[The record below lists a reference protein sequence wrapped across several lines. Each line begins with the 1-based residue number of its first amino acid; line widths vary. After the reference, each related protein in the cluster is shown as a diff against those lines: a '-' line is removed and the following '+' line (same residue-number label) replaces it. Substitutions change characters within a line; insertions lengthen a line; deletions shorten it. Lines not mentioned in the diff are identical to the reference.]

1 MTAPALRKPIR
12 GLFIADY
19 DVSWPATFLALRDR
33 IRPVLGSIADAI
45 EHVGSTSVPGL
56 AAKPI
61 IDIDVI
67 VSHRDRVPA
76 ATERLRLLGYVH
88 QGNLGIQD
96 REAYETPAGLPA
108 HHLYV
113 CISGSPALTNHITVR
128 DYLRTHPE
136 CAAAYGRLKK
146 ELAGRFPDDVG
157 QYTRA
162 KSECI
167 LQILRNAGIA

>member
-1 MTAPALRKPIR
+1 MQRSARIVIVT
-12 GLFIADY
+12 DY
-19 DVSWPATFLALRDR
+19 DTSWPATFLALQRMIREVLRD
-33 IRPVLGSIADAI
+33 LADSV

-61 IDIDVI
+61 IDIDAI
-67 VSHRDRVPA
+67 VSHRDRVSA

-88 QGNLGIQD
+88 QGNLGIED

-113 CISGSPALTNHITVR
+113 CISGSPALINHITVR

-146 ELAGRFPDDVG
+146 ELARRFPYDVG

-162 KSECI
+162 KSEFI
-167 LQILRNAGIA
+167 LQILRNAGIALPTLE

>member
-33 IRPVLGSIADAI
+33 IRAVLGSIADAI

-67 VSHRDRVPA
+67 VSHRDRVSA
-76 ATERLRLLGYVH
+76 ATERLGLLGYVY
-88 QGNLGIQD
+88 QGNLGIED

-113 CISGSPALTNHITVR
+113 CVAGSPALANHIVVR

-146 ELAGRFPDDVG
+146 ELAMRFPNDVG
-157 QYTRA
+157 EYTRA
-162 KSECI
+162 KSEFI
-167 LQILRNAGIA
+167 LGVLSAADF

>member
-1 MTAPALRKPIR
+1 MQHSARPVIVT
-12 GLFIADY
+12 DY
-19 DVSWPATFLALRDR
+19 DTSWPATFLALQGR
-33 IRPVLGSIADAI
+33 IREVLGDLADSV

-61 IDIDVI
+61 IDIDAI
-67 VSHRDRVPA
+67 VSHRDKVSA
-76 ATERLRLLGYVH
+76 ATERLHLLGYVH
-88 QGNLGIQD
+88 QGNLGIED

-113 CISGSPALTNHITVR
+113 CISGSPALINHITVR

-136 CAAAYGRLKK
+136 CAVAYGRLKK
-146 ELAGRFPDDVG
+146 ELASRFPHDAG

-162 KSECI
+162 KSEF
-167 LQILRNAGIA
+167 ILRILRKVGIAAPTPV

>member
-1 MTAPALRKPIR
+1 MIAPALRKPIK

-19 DVSWPATFLALRDR
+19 DASWPATFLALRDR

-67 VSHRDRVPA
+67 VSHRDRVSA
-76 ATERLRLLGYVH
+76 ATERLGLLGYVH
-88 QGNLGIQD
+88 QGNLGIED

-113 CISGSPALTNHITVR
+113 CVTGSPALANHIAVR

-136 CAAAYGRLKK
+136 RAAAYGRLKK
-146 ELAGRFPDDVG
+146 KLARRFPDDVG
-157 QYTRA
+157 EYTRA
-162 KSECI
+162 KSEFI
-167 LQILRNAGIA
+167 LEVLSAADF